1 MAHARRFVSLS
12 NESSEI
18 RIRPRPFDRFVLFS
32 CTQVYLFNQ
41 RMSAIP

>member
-1 MAHARRFVSLS
+1 MLVVLS
-12 NESSEI
+12 VCQMKVVKLGLDQDLLI
-18 RIRPRPFDRFVLFS
+18 AFVLFS